1 MLLSG
6 LLVNIILQLAVWL
19 PSGNALASDRF
30 YRTDSESEILINGVD
45 KFKQVKLRTPIY
57 LYSSTYDHVYVRC
70 WFVFYGGMM
79 EYFGEINGF

>member
-19 PSGNALASDRF
+19 PNGNALTLDRF

-57 LYSSTYDHVYVRC
+57 LYSSTYDRVHVRC
-70 WFVFYGGMM
+70 WFVFYGEVM
-79 EYFGEINGF
+79 EYFGDQ